1 MTVAATLHPHPSHQ
15 LSELQAR
22 QTALSNSFNSKLK
35 QFKNSFHFS
44 PSQTRTKKASGYPKQ
59 PLVISPKYQ
68 LKFQTT
74 NYVQ

>member
-15 LSELQAR
+15 LSVASMADR
-22 QTALSNSFNSKLK
+22 ALYNSFNSKLK

-44 PSQTRTKKASGYPKQ
+44 LLWTRTKKASGYPKQ

-68 LKFQTT
+68 LKFQNTK
-74 NYVQ
+74 YVQ